1 MVDIKVKE
9 KEIVK
14 RLKDKI
20 ESDKDLKFF
29 IKKIKDMKEEEFSI

>member
-20 ESDKDLKFF
+20 ESDKDLKSF